1 MQFTNTFPSKQK
13 VEIEVE
19 VEIHPQEVECSP
31 ESKESAADTEEIQ
44 LLQAQ
49 SEDDNKKASESQEI
63 IDSTIIDIGH
73 KETETAKTIEGILF
87 ILQCSRCLVAF
98 GCFLPYSGKLSRE
111 KTFMNF
117 AIFQPSA
124 KVFSTEF

>member
-13 VEIEVE
+13 VEVEVE
-19 VEIHPQEVECSP
+19 VEIHPQEIECSP
-31 ESKESAADTEEIQ
+31 ESQKSAADTEEIQKSAADTEEIQ

-63 IDSTIIDIGH
+63 IDSTIIDIVH
-73 KETETAKTIEGILF
+73 KETETAKTTEGILF

-98 GCFLPYSGKLSRE
+98 GCFLFPMHKKGDEKLRF
-111 KTFMNF
+111 KTVC
-117 AIFQPSA
+117 IL
-124 KVFSTEF
+124 